1 MTNETNLASAT
12 ADALTNNKAYDI
24 AGWIGDVARWVH
36 AQGEQPPEAREP
48 RPYAPRHLWDEY
60 NAANNKR
67 GEWEKTPAGI
77 MANLLAS
84 LEDKIKHHAKGGY
97 GEDWPPHLRKT
108 FKQDMNECL
117 ENAANAL
124 GMWLENWRIKQGRGE
139 IDSGE
144 AECQKLIERGKFF
157 FSFWMPEPVAAE
169 VVKIRGGTVEEKGSG
184 TAGMTLTPTAST
196 SPRLKM

>member
-36 AQGEQPPEAREP
+36 AQGEQPPEARKP
-48 RPYAPRHLWDEY
+48 RPYDPRHLWDEY

-97 GEDWPPHLRKT
+97 GEDWPPDVRKT

-117 ENAANAL
+117 EHAASELFWN
-124 GMWLENWRIKQGRGE
+124 N
-139 IDSGE
+139 SGE